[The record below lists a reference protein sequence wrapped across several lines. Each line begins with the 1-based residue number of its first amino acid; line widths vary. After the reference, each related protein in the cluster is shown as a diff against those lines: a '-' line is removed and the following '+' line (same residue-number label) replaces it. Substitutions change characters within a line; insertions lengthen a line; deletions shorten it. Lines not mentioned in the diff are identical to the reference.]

1 MQININGHQCHHD
14 DDSEV
19 EDDRED
25 GAVDE
30 TPCFDNKFFFT
41 YYWAGGGEK
50 FDFDRSVVA
59 QQQPRN
65 DGTNEQATR
74 EIDWGVNLSWATHL
88 SAFASIVFYM
98 KFPHKA
104 EDRTISLKAGAWSTP
119 AVITFLQS
127 HLWWP
132 RERAAKWSRRW
143 NELVTLP
150 SLLLITTCLT
160 GRWNW

>member
-1 MQININGHQCHHD
+1 MSILFPSSPLAVQININGHHD

-30 TPCFDNKFFFT
+30 TPCFDNKFFLHIIER
-41 YYWAGGGEK
+41 GGGEK

-74 EIDWGVNLSWATHL
+74 EIDWGVNLS
-88 SAFASIVFYM
+88 
-98 KFPHKA
+98 
-104 EDRTISLKAGAWSTP
+104 
-119 AVITFLQS
+119 
-127 HLWWP
+127 
-132 RERAAKWSRRW
+132 
-143 NELVTLP
+143 
-150 SLLLITTCLT
+150 
-160 GRWNW
+160 

>member
-1 MQININGHQCHHD
+1 MQININGHHD

-41 YYWAGGGEK
+41 YYWAGGGERNSISIDLLLPSSSPEMTEQTNRQQEK
-50 FDFDRSVVA
+50 STGASTFREQLICRRSL
-59 QQQPRN
+59 R
-65 DGTNEQATR
+65 
-74 EIDWGVNLSWATHL
+74 
-88 SAFASIVFYM
+88 SIVFYM